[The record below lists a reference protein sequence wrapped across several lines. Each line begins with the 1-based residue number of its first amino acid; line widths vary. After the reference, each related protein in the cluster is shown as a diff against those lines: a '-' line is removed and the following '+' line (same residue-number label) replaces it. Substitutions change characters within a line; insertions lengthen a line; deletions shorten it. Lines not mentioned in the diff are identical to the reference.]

1 MRHLVKQVSSASS
14 DGEGSITGDSWVPA
28 MRLQAEG
35 DVSVFVEGLGPGQL
49 VGRQALASVNFGDI
63 QLSICER
70 KGNIE
75 IEVVRARNLMV
86 KPGTRILPATY
97 VKVHMWKHRKCVA
110 KARTALARRTLDP
123 LYQQQLI
130 FHEDAREAV
139 LQITVWGD
147 YGKLDRK
154 YFMGMA
160 QVCLDD
166 LDLSNIVIGWYKL
179 FPQTTATLT
188 NLAPSTA
195 LQEAREAKMAQM
207 AANMNFFGE

>member
-1 MRHLVKQVSSASS
+1 MAGPSSFLL
-14 DGEGSITGDSWVPA
+14 T
-28 MRLQAEG
+28 
-35 DVSVFVEGLGPGQL
+35 
-49 VGRQALASVNFGDI
+49 
-63 QLSICER
+63 
-70 KGNIE
+70 
-75 IEVVRARNLMV
+75 
-86 KPGTRILPATY
+86 
-97 VKVHMWKHRKCVA
+97 
-110 KARTALARRTLDP
+110 
-123 LYQQQLI
+123 
-130 FHEDAREAV
+130 
-139 LQITVWGD
+139 QIVVWGD

-207 AANMNFFGE
+207 AANMSFFGE